1 MKLNQAFWP
10 SIADA
15 LDTHG
20 QPIGANMDTT
30 KALSNLRFW
39 QEAYLTALGEGI
51 GAYAKQLADAAVRDL
66 REYTQQPEESQV
78 PFKPSDDVASCLRG
92 AITAVTL
99 LRNDCAQRDL
109 TNLVHGLDEL
119 IERSKKALGDC

>member
-10 SIADA
+10 SVADA
-15 LDTHG
+15 LDTFG
-20 QPIGANMDTT
+20 QPIGANTMSKPDLRT
-30 KALSNLRFW
+30 RFW
-39 QEAYLTALGEGI
+39 MEAYLTALGEGI

-66 REYTQQPEESQV
+66 RAYSQQGEESQV
-78 PFKPSDDVASCLRG
+78 PSKPSDDVVSCLRG

-99 LRNDCAQRDL
+99 LRNDCKQRGL
-109 TNLVHGLDEL
+109 TNLLHGLDDL